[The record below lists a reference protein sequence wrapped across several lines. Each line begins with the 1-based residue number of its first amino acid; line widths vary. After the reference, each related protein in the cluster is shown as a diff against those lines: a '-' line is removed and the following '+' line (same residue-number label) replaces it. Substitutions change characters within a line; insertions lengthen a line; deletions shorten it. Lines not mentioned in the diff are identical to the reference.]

1 MRFPIL
7 KDTNRMR
14 LKNVTSIV
22 YACVI
27 LHNMLNAMGIPVPD
41 VQAPTPDDDP
51 NDFED
56 IGNPAINQHN

>member
-1 MRFPIL
+1 MENTIGALKVRFPIL

-14 LKNVTSIV
+14 VKNVTSIV

-41 VQAPTPDDDP
+41 IHEAPDADVP
-51 NDFED
+51 E
-56 IGNPAINQHN
+56 